1 MGEVNA
7 EKEAEKKKETAKK
20 RQEAILKKFQ
30 RQRETFTEKVQVQS
44 QAIINSDTSMVS
56 SRSLLSRSN
65 SVIEDEE
72 EENLNEIE
80 CSLCKENLNVEDHS
94 YL

>member
-1 MGEVNA
+1 
-7 EKEAEKKKETAKK
+7 
-20 RQEAILKKFQ
+20 
-30 RQRETFTEKVQVQS
+30 VQVQS

-56 SRSLLSRSN
+56 SRSLLSRSS

>member
-1 MGEVNA
+1 M
-7 EKEAEKKKETAKK
+7 
-20 RQEAILKKFQ
+20 
-30 RQRETFTEKVQVQS
+30 QVQS

-56 SRSLLSRSN
+56 SRSLLSRSS

>member
-1 MGEVNA
+1 M
-7 EKEAEKKKETAKK
+7 
-20 RQEAILKKFQ
+20 
-30 RQRETFTEKVQVQS
+30 QVQS